1 MTEGGQEAIRA
12 DDQVVAAAEVRELKR
27 QIREL
32 ERLLGKKTLENGI
45 LREALALAKTKDV

>member
-1 MTEGGQEAIRA
+1 MTEGDQEAIRA